1 MDELDTLSPASR
13 ERSLDE
19 LPRKELQQLAKEAG
33 VKGNIKSKDI
43 VQSLLRCLEGEAAVP
58 GTVKKARLATSALA
72 RADTNDSVGVDS
84 SDSTDNKSLHAI
96 LDEALA
102 HTSDD
107 QQLTASGDLSAK
119 SEDANQPDILA
130 ESSLEQ
136 VAPAEAAQH
145 AAQTADGPDVS
156 AATSLGSGNDTHA
169 PVSGLPSV
177 QRQAIQS
184 EVAEATADIAFAAET
199 AQPIQQECA
208 LDNAAAAAAA
218 TAAAAAAAADSDCV
232 SNPLYEEPDPL
243 RPVPI
248 AAADSAFPCET
259 SKGGSN
265 GSALQL
271 EKSCAGGMQESHNK
285 QDAGWLEPAE
295 VSAEQHPEDMEHDL
309 AHPTEVSDISLTA
322 VAAAGAQPKDDPPD
336 PLDQDTIMLPANAG
350 TSGTMQVSNLD
361 SASQPIGLQSVH
373 AIRAPQAEEEQ
384 RRREAT
390 PEELAN
396 LGKAVDMVQARSCQL
411 SPSLLT
417 VGQNPDGLNSPARDA
432 FERGRKS
439 GIWQGSTEVEL
450 RQLERQWDDY
460 KSVATRGWDI
470 PNLQDVQAKSHALE
484 ASGFATVH
492 SPLISKAT
500 QDAMAKQA
508 S

>member
-1 MDELDTLSPASR
+1 MDELGTLSPASR

-58 GTVKKARLATSALA
+58 GTIKKAQPATSVLALA
-72 RADTNDSVGVDS
+72 RADTNDSVGGDS
-84 SDSTDNKSLHAI
+84 SDFTGNRTLHAS

-102 HTSDD
+102 HTSDS
-107 QQLTASGDLSAK
+107 QQLTAPGRLSAK
-119 SEDANQPDILA
+119 N
-130 ESSLEQ
+130 
-136 VAPAEAAQH
+136 
-145 AAQTADGPDVS
+145 
-156 AATSLGSGNDTHA
+156 
-169 PVSGLPSV
+169 
-177 QRQAIQS
+177 
-184 EVAEATADIAFAAET
+184 
-199 AQPIQQECA
+199 
-208 LDNAAAAAAA
+208 
-218 TAAAAAAAADSDCV
+218 CV

-248 AAADSAFPCET
+248 AAADSALSHET
-259 SKGGSN
+259 AKRESN

-271 EKSCAGGMQESHNK
+271 KASSAGGMQESQNK

-295 VSAEQHPEDMEHDL
+295 ACAEQHPENMERDS
-309 AHPTEVSDISLTA
+309 AHPKEVSDVSL
-322 VAAAGAQPKDDPPD
+322 AAAAIADAQPKDHHPD
-336 PLDQDTIMLPANAG
+336 PMYQDTDMLPANEG
-350 TSGTMQVSNLD
+350 TSATMQFSD
-361 SASQPIGLQSVH
+361 PDPETQPTGPQSVH
-373 AIRAPQAEEEQ
+373 PVRAPQAEEEQ

-417 VGQNPDGLNSPARDA
+417 VGQNPDGMDSPARDA

-450 RQLERQWDDY
+450 RQLERQWDDH
-460 KSVATRGWDI
+460 K
-470 PNLQDVQAKSHALE
+470 VQSAA
-484 ASGFATVH
+484 
-492 SPLISKAT
+492 
-500 QDAMAKQA
+500 
-508 S
+508 

>member
-1 MDELDTLSPASR
+1 M
-13 ERSLDE
+13 
-19 LPRKELQQLAKEAG
+19 
-33 VKGNIKSKDI
+33 
-43 VQSLLRCLEGEAAVP
+43 QSLLRCLEGEAAVP

-107 QQLTASGDLSAK
+107 QQLTASVDLSAK

-218 TAAAAAAAADSDCV
+218 ATAAAAAAAAAADSDCV

-271 EKSCAGGMQESHNK
+271 EKSCAGE
-285 QDAGWLEPAE
+285 
-295 VSAEQHPEDMEHDL
+295 
-309 AHPTEVSDISLTA
+309 IC
-322 VAAAGAQPKDDPPD
+322 
-336 PLDQDTIMLPANAG
+336 LPN
-350 TSGTMQVSNLD
+350 
-361 SASQPIGLQSVH
+361 
-373 AIRAPQAEEEQ
+373 
-384 RRREAT
+384 
-390 PEELAN
+390 
-396 LGKAVDMVQARSCQL
+396 
-411 SPSLLT
+411 
-417 VGQNPDGLNSPARDA
+417 
-432 FERGRKS
+432 
-439 GIWQGSTEVEL
+439 
-450 RQLERQWDDY
+450 
-460 KSVATRGWDI
+460 
-470 PNLQDVQAKSHALE
+470 
-484 ASGFATVH
+484 
-492 SPLISKAT
+492 
-500 QDAMAKQA
+500 
-508 S
+508 

>member
-1 MDELDTLSPASR
+1 M
-13 ERSLDE
+13 
-19 LPRKELQQLAKEAG
+19 
-33 VKGNIKSKDI
+33 
-43 VQSLLRCLEGEAAVP
+43 QSLLRCLEGEAAVP

-145 AAQTADGPDVS
+145 AAQTADGPGVS

-218 TAAAAAAAADSDCV
+218 ADSDCV

-271 EKSCAGGMQESHNK
+271 EESCAGE
-285 QDAGWLEPAE
+285 
-295 VSAEQHPEDMEHDL
+295 
-309 AHPTEVSDISLTA
+309 IC
-322 VAAAGAQPKDDPPD
+322 
-336 PLDQDTIMLPANAG
+336 LPN
-350 TSGTMQVSNLD
+350 
-361 SASQPIGLQSVH
+361 
-373 AIRAPQAEEEQ
+373 
-384 RRREAT
+384 
-390 PEELAN
+390 
-396 LGKAVDMVQARSCQL
+396 
-411 SPSLLT
+411 
-417 VGQNPDGLNSPARDA
+417 
-432 FERGRKS
+432 
-439 GIWQGSTEVEL
+439 
-450 RQLERQWDDY
+450 
-460 KSVATRGWDI
+460 
-470 PNLQDVQAKSHALE
+470 
-484 ASGFATVH
+484 
-492 SPLISKAT
+492 
-500 QDAMAKQA
+500 
-508 S
+508 

>member
-1 MDELDTLSPASR
+1 
-13 ERSLDE
+13 
-19 LPRKELQQLAKEAG
+19 
-33 VKGNIKSKDI
+33 

-145 AAQTADGPDVS
+145 AAQTADGPGVS

-218 TAAAAAAAADSDCV
+218 ADSDCV

-271 EKSCAGGMQESHNK
+271 EESCAGE
-285 QDAGWLEPAE
+285 
-295 VSAEQHPEDMEHDL
+295 
-309 AHPTEVSDISLTA
+309 IC
-322 VAAAGAQPKDDPPD
+322 
-336 PLDQDTIMLPANAG
+336 LPN
-350 TSGTMQVSNLD
+350 
-361 SASQPIGLQSVH
+361 
-373 AIRAPQAEEEQ
+373 
-384 RRREAT
+384 
-390 PEELAN
+390 
-396 LGKAVDMVQARSCQL
+396 
-411 SPSLLT
+411 
-417 VGQNPDGLNSPARDA
+417 
-432 FERGRKS
+432 
-439 GIWQGSTEVEL
+439 
-450 RQLERQWDDY
+450 
-460 KSVATRGWDI
+460 
-470 PNLQDVQAKSHALE
+470 
-484 ASGFATVH
+484 
-492 SPLISKAT
+492 
-500 QDAMAKQA
+500 
-508 S
+508 

>member
-1 MDELDTLSPASR
+1 M
-13 ERSLDE
+13 
-19 LPRKELQQLAKEAG
+19 
-33 VKGNIKSKDI
+33 
-43 VQSLLRCLEGEAAVP
+43 QSLLRFLEGEAAVP
-58 GTVKKARLATSALA
+58 GTVKKARPATSALA

-84 SDSTDNKSLHAI
+84 SDSTDDKSLHAI

-208 LDNAAAAAAA
+208 LDNAAAAAA

-248 AAADSAFPCET
+248 AAADSAFPCEM

-271 EKSCAGGMQESHNK
+271 EESCAGE
-285 QDAGWLEPAE
+285 
-295 VSAEQHPEDMEHDL
+295 
-309 AHPTEVSDISLTA
+309 IC
-322 VAAAGAQPKDDPPD
+322 
-336 PLDQDTIMLPANAG
+336 LPN
-350 TSGTMQVSNLD
+350 
-361 SASQPIGLQSVH
+361 
-373 AIRAPQAEEEQ
+373 
-384 RRREAT
+384 
-390 PEELAN
+390 
-396 LGKAVDMVQARSCQL
+396 
-411 SPSLLT
+411 
-417 VGQNPDGLNSPARDA
+417 
-432 FERGRKS
+432 
-439 GIWQGSTEVEL
+439 
-450 RQLERQWDDY
+450 
-460 KSVATRGWDI
+460 
-470 PNLQDVQAKSHALE
+470 
-484 ASGFATVH
+484 
-492 SPLISKAT
+492 
-500 QDAMAKQA
+500 
-508 S
+508 

>member
-1 MDELDTLSPASR
+1 M
-13 ERSLDE
+13 
-19 LPRKELQQLAKEAG
+19 
-33 VKGNIKSKDI
+33 
-43 VQSLLRCLEGEAAVP
+43 LRCLEGEAAVP

-72 RADTNDSVGVDS
+72 CADTNDSVGVDS

-119 SEDANQPDILA
+119 SEDANQPDILV

-271 EKSCAGGMQESHNK
+271 EKSCAGE
-285 QDAGWLEPAE
+285 
-295 VSAEQHPEDMEHDL
+295 
-309 AHPTEVSDISLTA
+309 IC
-322 VAAAGAQPKDDPPD
+322 
-336 PLDQDTIMLPANAG
+336 LPN
-350 TSGTMQVSNLD
+350 
-361 SASQPIGLQSVH
+361 
-373 AIRAPQAEEEQ
+373 
-384 RRREAT
+384 
-390 PEELAN
+390 
-396 LGKAVDMVQARSCQL
+396 
-411 SPSLLT
+411 
-417 VGQNPDGLNSPARDA
+417 
-432 FERGRKS
+432 
-439 GIWQGSTEVEL
+439 
-450 RQLERQWDDY
+450 
-460 KSVATRGWDI
+460 
-470 PNLQDVQAKSHALE
+470 
-484 ASGFATVH
+484 
-492 SPLISKAT
+492 
-500 QDAMAKQA
+500 
-508 S
+508 